1 MEEKSVPQRTRRKNL
16 LEISNQ
22 PELWI
27 FSNSLAEKWITEKDL
42 EKPIYERRVTMPIS
56 LPSGT
61 AIFKI
66 ESDGTQGD
74 VISFSIA
81 HSSEIR
87 LFQLLEPAEISKFR
101 QVVLSSVDTIYHD
114 NFDFFSYLQPYY
126 LPKLR
131 EFGVMR
137 ILGDSAIQDLA
148 NYGVK
153 SRILQRISD
162 PVQGYEVPQYWRV
175 NKSLEALIREDT
187 RNEKRIMHL
196 RSAICDRLA
205 KHAVIESLR
214 CAIIA
219 LKHYADL
226 LDSMTSES
234 KIEYSDEYLEL
245 ADGLYQLGEFQD
257 SAVFYSKS
265 LSHSNF
271 ENKEEKVRNKILASL
286 KSSIEQLEPQEFL
299 EYALFAAR
307 VARGFEEK

>member
-1 MEEKSVPQRTRRKNL
+1 MEERSVPQRTRRKNL

-27 FSNSLAEKWITEKDL
+27 FSNLLAEKWINEKDL
-42 EKPIYERRVTMPIS
+42 DISIYERRVTMPIS

-81 HSSEIR
+81 HSTEIR
-87 LFQLLEPAEISKFR
+87 LYQLLEPARISEFK
-101 QVVLSSVDTIYHD
+101 QVVLSSVETIYNE
-114 NFDFFSYLQPYY
+114 NFHFFSYLQPYF

-131 EFGVMR
+131 EFGVLE
-137 ILGDSAIQDLA
+137 ILGDTPVQDLA
-148 NYGVK
+148 KYGVK
-153 SRILQRISD
+153 SRILQQISD
-162 PVQGYEVPQYWRV
+162 PIQGYEVPQYWRV
-175 NKSLEALIREDT
+175 NKSLEALARDDS
-187 RNEKRIMHL
+187 RNSSRINYL
-196 RSAICDRLA
+196 RTAICDRLA

-226 LDSMTSES
+226 LNSMTSES

-257 SAVFYSKS
+257 SAVFYSKC
-265 LSHSNF
+265 LSHSNY
-271 ENKEEKVRNKILASL
+271 ENKEEEVRNKILAAL

-307 VARGFEEK
+307 VARGHEEK

>member
-1 MEEKSVPQRTRRKNL
+1 MPQRTRRKNL

-27 FSNSLAEKWITEKDL
+27 FSNLLAEKWINEKDL
-42 EKPIYERRVTMPIS
+42 DIPVYERRVTMPIS

-61 AIFKI
+61 AIFKV

-74 VISFSIA
+74 IISFSIA
-81 HSSEIR
+81 HSSEIL
-87 LFQLLEPAEISKFR
+87 LFQLLEPGGISDFK
-101 QVVLSSVDTIYHD
+101 QVVFASVETIYSD
-114 NFDFFSYLQPYY
+114 NFDFFSYLKPYY

-131 EFGVMR
+131 EFGVLEL
-137 ILGDSAIQDLA
+137 LGDTLVQDLA
-148 NYGVK
+148 QYGVK
-153 SRILQRISD
+153 SRILQQISD

-175 NKSLEALIREDT
+175 NKSLEILAKDES
-187 RNEKRIMHL
+187 KSKSRINSL

-245 ADGLYQLGEFQD
+245 ADGLYQLGEYQD
-257 SAVFYSKS
+257 SAVFYSKC
-265 LSHSNF
+265 LSHSNY
-271 ENKEEKVRNKILASL
+271 ENKEEEFRNKILTAL

-307 VARGFEEK
+307 VARGHEDK

>member
-1 MEEKSVPQRTRRKNL
+1 MPQRTRRKNL

-27 FSNSLAEKWITEKDL
+27 FSNLLAEKWINENNL
-42 EKPIYERRVTMPIS
+42 EEPVFERRVTMPFS
-56 LPSGT
+56 LPSGS

-66 ESDGTQGD
+66 ESEGTQGD

-81 HSSEIR
+81 HSSEIY
-87 LFQLLEPAEISKFR
+87 LIQLLDPAQFLKFK
-101 QVVLSSVDTIYHD
+101 QTVLSAVETIYNE
-114 NFDFFSYLQPYY
+114 NFNFFSYLKPYF

-131 EFGVMR
+131 EFGVMEV
-137 ILGDSAIQDLA
+137 LGDTPIQDLA
-148 NYGVK
+148 DYGVK

-175 NKSLEALIREDT
+175 NRNLEALQNKEL
-187 RNEKRIMHL
+187 RNENRIFSL

-214 CAIIA
+214 CAVIT
-219 LKHYADL
+219 LKRYADL

-257 SAVFYSKS
+257 SAVFYSKC

-271 ENKEEKVRNKILASL
+271 EHKEEEVRNKILAAL

-299 EYALFAAR
+299 EYAIFAAR
-307 VARGFEEK
+307 VARGHEEN

>member
-1 MEEKSVPQRTRRKNL
+1 MPQRTRRKNL

-27 FSNSLAEKWITEKDL
+27 FSNLLAEKWVNEKDL
-42 EKPIYERRVTMPIS
+42 EKSIFERQVTMPIS

-87 LFQLLEPAEISKFR
+87 LFQLLDPDQFSKFK
-101 QVVLSSVDTIYHD
+101 QVVLSSVDTIYNE
-114 NFDFFSYLQPYY
+114 NFAFFSYLQPYY

-131 EFGVMR
+131 ELGVMQ
-137 ILGDSAIQDLA
+137 ILGDTSIQDLA

-162 PVQGYEVPQYWRV
+162 PAQGYEVPQYWRV
-175 NKSLEALIREDT
+175 NKSLQSIIRGDK
-187 RNEKRIMHL
+187 RNEKRINYL

-245 ADGLYQLGEFQD
+245 ADSLYQLGEFQD
-257 SAVFYSKS
+257 SAVFYSKC
-265 LSHSNF
+265 LSHSNY
-271 ENKEEKVRNKILASL
+271 ENKEEKVRNKILTAL

-299 EYALFAAR
+299 EYAIFAAR
-307 VARGFEEK
+307 VARGHEEK

>member
-1 MEEKSVPQRTRRKNL
+1 M
-16 LEISNQ
+16 EISSQ

-27 FSNSLAEKWITEKDL
+27 FSNLLAEKWISEKDI
-42 EKPIYERRVTMPIS
+42 ENPMFERRVTMPIS

-87 LFQLLEPAEISKFR
+87 LFQLLEPAQISKFK
-101 QVVLSSVDTIYHD
+101 QIVLSSVDTIYNE

-131 EFGVMR
+131 DIGVME
-137 ILGDSAIQDLA
+137 ILGDTPIQDLS

-153 SRILQRISD
+153 SRILLRISD
-162 PVQGYEVPQYWRV
+162 PVQGYEVPQFWRV
-175 NKSLEALIREDT
+175 NKSLEALSRNDT
-187 RNEKRIMHL
+187 RNNKRISYL
-196 RSAICDRLA
+196 RSTICDRLA

-257 SAVFYSKS
+257 SAVFYSKC
-265 LSHSNF
+265 LSHSNY
-271 ENKEEKVRNKILASL
+271 ENREEEVRNKILAAL

-307 VARGFEEK
+307 VARGHEEK

>member
-1 MEEKSVPQRTRRKNL
+1 MEVRSVPQRTRRKNL
-16 LEISNQ
+16 LEISSQ

-27 FSNSLAEKWITEKDL
+27 FSNLLAEKWISEKDI
-42 EKPIYERRVTMPIS
+42 ENPIFERRVTMPIS

-74 VISFSIA
+74 IISFSIA

-87 LFQLLEPAEISKFR
+87 LFQLLEPAQVSKFK
-101 QVVLSSVDTIYHD
+101 QIVLSSVDTIYNE

-131 EFGVMR
+131 DIGVME
-137 ILGDSAIQDLA
+137 ILGDTPIQDLS

-153 SRILQRISD
+153 SRILLRISD
-162 PVQGYEVPQYWRV
+162 PVQGYEVPQFWRV
-175 NKSLEALIREDT
+175 NKSLEALSRNDT
-187 RNEKRIMHL
+187 RNNKRISYL

-257 SAVFYSKS
+257 SAVFYSKC
-265 LSHSNF
+265 LSHSNY
-271 ENKEEKVRNKILASL
+271 ENREEEVRNKILAAL

-307 VARGFEEK
+307 VARGHEEK

>member
-1 MEEKSVPQRTRRKNL
+1 VPQRTRRKNL

-27 FSNSLAEKWITEKDL
+27 FSNLLAEKWINEKDL
-42 EKPIYERRVTMPIS
+42 DIPVYERRVTMPIS

-61 AIFKI
+61 AIFKV

-74 VISFSIA
+74 IISFSIA
-81 HSSEIR
+81 HSSEIL
-87 LFQLLEPAEISKFR
+87 LFQLLEPGGISDFK
-101 QVVLSSVDTIYHD
+101 QVVFASVETIYSD
-114 NFDFFSYLQPYY
+114 NFDFFSYLKPYY

-131 EFGVMR
+131 EFGVLEL
-137 ILGDSAIQDLA
+137 LGDTLVQDLA
-148 NYGVK
+148 QYGVK
-153 SRILQRISD
+153 SRILQQISD

-175 NKSLEALIREDT
+175 NKSLEILAKDES
-187 RNEKRIMHL
+187 KSKSRINSL

-245 ADGLYQLGEFQD
+245 ADGLYQLGEYQD
-257 SAVFYSKS
+257 SAVFYSKC
-265 LSHSNF
+265 LSHSNY
-271 ENKEEKVRNKILASL
+271 ENKEEEFRNKILTAL

-307 VARGFEEK
+307 VARGHEDK

>member
-1 MEEKSVPQRTRRKNL
+1 M

-27 FSNSLAEKWITEKDL
+27 FSNSLSEKWITEDDL
-42 EKPIYERRVTMPIS
+42 KNPFFERQVTMPIS

-74 VISFSIA
+74 VISFSVA
-81 HSSEIR
+81 HSSEIH
-87 LFQLLEPAEISKFR
+87 LFQLLDLSQASEFKQR
-101 QVVLSSVDTIYHD
+101 VLSFVNTVYNE
-114 NFDFFSYLQPYY
+114 NFDFFSYLQPYF

-131 EFGVMR
+131 EFGVMD
-137 ILGDSAIQDLA
+137 ILGESSIQDLA

-162 PVQGYEVPQYWRV
+162 PIQGYEVPQYWRV
-175 NKSLEALIREDT
+175 NRSLITLVKTDIH
-187 RNEKRIMHL
+187 NEKRINSL
-196 RSAICDRLA
+196 RSTICDRLA

-214 CAIIA
+214 CSVIA

-226 LDSMTSES
+226 LDGMTSES
-234 KIEYSDEYLEL
+234 KIEYADEYLEL
-245 ADGLYQLGEFQD
+245 AEGLYQLGEYQD
-257 SAVFYSKS
+257 SAVFYSKC

-271 ENKEEKVRNKILASL
+271 ENKSEDVRNNILAAL

-307 VARGFEEK
+307 VARGYEEK